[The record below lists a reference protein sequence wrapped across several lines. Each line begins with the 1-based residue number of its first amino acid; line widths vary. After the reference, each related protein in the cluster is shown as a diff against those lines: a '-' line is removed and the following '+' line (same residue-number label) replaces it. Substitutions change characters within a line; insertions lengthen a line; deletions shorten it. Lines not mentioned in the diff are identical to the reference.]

1 MAIQNRTVTIKN
13 VFAKNANTTI
23 PNPPVIGTSYRNTSL
38 TAAEVGKG
46 WPFKEIVDSAKF
58 NEAMYEYTTICKQLE
73 TYGFLPWC
81 ASTNYEIGSLCL
93 GTDGN
98 IYQAKRNTGPSTTAR
113 NPVNDTNHEYWSVL
127 LESIQLGI
135 GDVKQSLRNANHGNW
150 FLCNG
155 QAISRTQYPILFS
168 IIGTNFG
175 AGNGTTTF
183 NLPDYRGKFLR
194 GLGGNSAAN
203 IYTTQ
208 AEGLPNITGELNYA
222 CVDRVV
228 TLGAFNRNS
237 KDSGSGYSGGN
248 YKYIGVD
255 FNASNSNP
263 IYGASSHVTPINQAV
278 NYFIRVG

>member
-13 VFAKNANTTI
+13 VFAKNASTTI

-113 NPVNDTNHEYWSVL
+113 NPVNDTSHTYWDLFYYTTFTANRALVS
-127 LESIQLGI
+127 
-135 GDVKQSLRNANHGNW
+135 NANGKVSSSNVTTTE
-150 FLCNG
+150 LEYLSGLTSNV
-155 QAISRTQYPILFS
+155 QTQLNNKVNPS
-168 IIGTNFG
+168 NAGTNAAPDWSRLITVSSANTVTSQGWIVWKASQNDTQFYISIDNNEVG
-175 AGNGTTTF
+175 RTRGSRGHWEDSCHVQILVAAGQTVRFYGGTCWF
-183 NLPDYRGKFLR
+183 IPCI
-194 GLGGNSAAN
+194 GG
-203 IYTTQ
+203 
-208 AEGLPNITGELNYA
+208 
-222 CVDRVV
+222 
-228 TLGAFNRNS
+228 
-237 KDSGSGYSGGN
+237 
-248 YKYIGVD
+248 
-255 FNASNSNP
+255 
-263 IYGASSHVTPINQAV
+263 
-278 NYFIRVG
+278 

>member
-13 VFAKNANTTI
+13 VFAKNASTTI

-113 NPVNDTNHEYWSVL
+113 NPVNDTSHTYWDLFYYGAFTANRAIASNASGKLAPSNVTATELGYLSGVTSAVQTQLNKLKTRFIPDYSAGVSVNGKTGYTATADGVVIL
-127 LESIQLGI
+127 
-135 GDVKQSLRNANHGNW
+135 
-150 FLCNG
+150 FLDTAENDDWTYVYCNG
-155 QAISRTQYPILFS
+155 HSVAMAHGKRGRSNGD
-168 IIGTNFG
+168 GTAFVPVKVGDRITAGSNF
-175 AGNGTTTF
+175 
-183 NLPDYRGKFLR
+183 
-194 GLGGNSAAN
+194 NSA
-203 IYTTQ
+203 
-208 AEGLPNITGELNYA
+208 
-222 CVDRVV
+222 
-228 TLGAFNRNS
+228 
-237 KDSGSGYSGGN
+237 SGYF
-248 YKYIGVD
+248 YPYL
-255 FNASNSNP
+255 
-263 IYGASSHVTPINQAV
+263 
-278 NYFIRVG
+278 